1 MPKQKIKEEI
11 TKRLHWFKDQ
21 CGDRRTIL
29 LYFVVWAVMYSPVLI
44 GYPLYF
50 LLGWKWCLIMA
61 SSYLLFWAGPFT
73 PFIPVCIAITLF
85 LKRKLFKKKNGNE
98 DCLTE

>member
-1 MPKQKIKEEI
+1 MKQKLKEKAKKSLLWIKN
-11 TKRLHWFKDQ
+11 Q

-29 LYFVVWAVMYSPVLI
+29 LCLIVLAVMYSPVLV

-73 PFIPVCIAITLF
+73 PFIPICIAITLF
-85 LKRKLFKKKNGNE
+85 LKRMLFKK
-98 DCLTE
+98 DIHTEER

>member
-1 MPKQKIKEEI
+1 MKQKIKEKAAKILLWLKNE
-11 TKRLHWFKDQ
+11 L
-21 CGDRRTIL
+21 GDRRTIL
-29 LYFVVWAVMYSPVLI
+29 LYLIVLAIMYSPVLV

-73 PFIPVCIAITLF
+73 PFIPVCLVITLF
-85 LKRKLFKKKNGNE
+85 LKKKLFKKRNLSAE
-98 DCLTE
+98 

>member
-1 MPKQKIKEEI
+1 MKQK
-11 TKRLHWFKDQ
+11 TKKKVTEGLLWLKNQ
-21 CGDRRTIL
+21 LGDWRTIL
-29 LYFVVWAVMYSPVLI
+29 LCLIVLAVMYSPVLV

-50 LLGWKWCLIMA
+50 LLGWKWCLVMA

-85 LKRKLFKKKNGNE
+85 LKRKLFKKKDGNFR
-98 DCLTE
+98 